1 MQTIPLSEDVIFRFS
16 RLYREIKENKS
27 RFKSDIILLTALLS
41 KKSTTL
47 LLADDDAGSRE
58 IFIEAI
64 EQIAPHIKVNTVS
77 NGKNLM
83 TTLLSESQ
91 PLPDLIFLDLNMP
104 LKTGREC
111 LQEIRNNERLKEIPV
126 IIYSTSSN
134 DQHIDET
141 YEDGANFY
149 LIKPDSFNELKV
161 IAKDVLSLDWIKPIW
176 PGREKFVL
184 VPTQFKQ

>member
-1 MQTIPLSEDVIFRFS
+1 MQTIPLSADVIYSFS
-16 RLYREIKENKS
+16 RFYREIKENKN

-41 KKSTTL
+41 KKSTTI

-77 NGKNLM
+77 NGQNLM
-83 TTLLSESQ
+83 TTLLSQAQS
-91 PLPDLIFLDLNMP
+91 LPDIIFLDLNMP

-134 DQHIDET
+134 DQHIEET
-141 YEDGANFY
+141 YVDGANFY
-149 LIKPDSFNELKV
+149 MIKPDSFGELKV
-161 IAKDVLSLDWIKPIW
+161 IAKNILSLDWIKPIW
-176 PGREKFVL
+176 PEREQFVL
-184 VPTQFKQ
+184 MPTQFK